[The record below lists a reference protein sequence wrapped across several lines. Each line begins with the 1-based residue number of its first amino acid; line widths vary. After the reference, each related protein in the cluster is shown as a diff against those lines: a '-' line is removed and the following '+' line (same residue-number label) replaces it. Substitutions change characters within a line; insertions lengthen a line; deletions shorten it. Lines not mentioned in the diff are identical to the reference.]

1 MILKDYKNPE
11 IVTYEKFLKQNDIE
25 IAGIEYMIDTGGV
38 HYSYDVNTNTNYNSI
53 AEKKAGMFGMK
64 QIALF
69 LKEELQKFNF
79 N

>member
-11 IVTYEKFLKQNDIE
+11 ITSYEKFLKRNDIE
-25 IAGIEYMIDTGGV
+25 IAGIEYMTDANGM
-38 HYSYDVNTNTNYNSI
+38 HYSYDFNTNTNYNSI

-69 LKEELQKFNF
+69 LREELQKFN
-79 N
+79 